1 MIENVKFYWNC
12 WTVTDLRYFPKF
24 CLLLKCKGRRSSGQS
39 LMPWTLKME
48 SSAKENSYWII
59 YILFWLTATY
69 VCTYIRYIKKHE
81 GKEGKKKFD
90 RGLYFSKASS
100 NLVLERQLLW
110 CWAVHNFTMV
120 PNMKEYCNL
129 FSWGFYYLLVLHY
142 IIGNNFIAP
151 LLSQYAAIPYC
162 CTFSAFLS
170 QCAILLQY

>member
-1 MIENVKFYWNC
+1 MFGNVKFYWNC

-69 VCTYIRYIKKHE
+69 VCTFIRYIKKHE

-120 PNMKEYCNL
+120 WNMKEYCNL
-129 FSWGFYYLLVLHY
+129 FSWGFYLLVLHY